1 MVNSLVDFYVCH
13 PLGSSAPR
21 LVQAIMWWSV
31 LYTFSLGF
39 EFHFKSFSSP
49 GVKSN
54 NLGEV
59 VNPTPRLR
67 IMCHWF
73 CILELF
79 LIAKFGLSIQTMH
92 KLFSS

>member
-13 PLGSSAPR
+13 PLGSSAPPR

-39 EFHFKSFSSP
+39 EFHFKSFSGL
-49 GVKSN
+49 GVK
-54 NLGEV
+54 
-59 VNPTPRLR
+59 TPGLR
-67 IMCHWF
+67 IMCHGF
-73 CILELF
+73 RILGLF

-92 KLFSS
+92 KLFSL